1 MRIPYLPPKSVL
13 VRQAVRVVDAFDQAN
28 IGKNIAGLG
37 PKGKILNE
45 EIAVLRRILN
55 EDQKRTTFTQEEVN

>member
-1 MRIPYLPPKSVL
+1 MRIPYLPSKSVL
-13 VRQAVRVVDAFDQAN
+13 VKQAVRVVNVFDQAN
-28 IGKNIAGLG
+28 VGKNIVGLG
-37 PKGKILNE
+37 AKGKILNE